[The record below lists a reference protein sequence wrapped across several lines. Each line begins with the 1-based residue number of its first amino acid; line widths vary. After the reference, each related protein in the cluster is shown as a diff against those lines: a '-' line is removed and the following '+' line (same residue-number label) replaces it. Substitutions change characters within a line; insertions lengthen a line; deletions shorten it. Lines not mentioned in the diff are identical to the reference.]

1 MSHVRLLA
9 MVSRQGNPTDDTA
22 RKAKKMGD
30 GVTSSVNAPA
40 NQTAGHGR
48 ASSPA
53 DTAAQSEFGK
63 ALKQEVTSSQ
73 TAPETSSPT
82 AINTQKDAA
91 STQGA
96 SNTQD
101 TKQGGRKPQRQGN
114 FGDVNRHGSQG
125 RRGQNTPGALQ
136 SEHLDPIAV
145 QRENMRNPATG
156 RSPIPDG
163 RGSAIDR
170 AQPTVMLDESTAK
183 AKTAL
188 DRPVIAG
195 AKNATPGIA
204 NEFGPEAGL
213 ARAEAAARAN
223 GTTVPIGARAAAI
236 GQTDAKYADPAIR
249 AFAREPVNNPLLTA
263 TDSEIARAVDIPLDS
278 NTQTVDDLTS
288 LAATNDPRAKTLFK
302 GQYSEVAPANSQ
314 ASLTQAAKTEQA
326 ATTVAQGANAEST
339 LSQAAKLEQAASKGA
354 QVVKA
359 ESTAAKVLAPAANV
373 LESVAPVLKVIGK
386 VAGPV
391 GGVLSAHMLGE
402 DIAKGDIAAA
412 VSDGAGTVAG
422 GLEMFAIA
430 SSALGG
436 GGAAT
441 GAAAFAAEAAPV
453 VAAAGVGVAIGTY
466 INNHTKISD
475 TAVSAGTWVE
485 QHTGGS
491 VIAGA
496 TAAAATSMLTAP
508 YYAHVAA
515 VDAGVAAVDY
525 AKDNLTVNPSEIDW
539 DRTVKPWKWF

>member
-1 MSHVRLLA
+1 MSCVRFLA

-22 RKAKKMGD
+22 RKARKMGN
-30 GVTSSVNAPA
+30 GVTSSANAPA
-40 NQTAGHGR
+40 SQTVNSGVPSA
-48 ASSPA
+48 A

-63 ALKQEVTSSQ
+63 ALKQEVTAGQ
-73 TAPETSSPT
+73 TSSPP
-82 AINTQKDAA
+82 AINTQNDAA
-91 STQGA
+91 STQEA
-96 SNTQD
+96 SNTQNA
-101 TKQGGRKPQRQGN
+101 KKGGRKPQRQGN
-114 FGDVNRHGSQG
+114 FGEVNRHGDQG
-125 RRGQNTPGALQ
+125 LRGKNTPGALE

-163 RGSAIDR
+163 RGSAIDK
-170 AQPTVMLDESTAK
+170 AQPTVMLDKPTAN

-195 AKNATPGIA
+195 AKNATKTGTLPPGIA

-249 AFAREPVNNPLLTA
+249 AFAREPVNNPLLNV
-263 TDSEIARAVDIPLDS
+263 TDSEIARAVDIPLNS
-278 NTQTVDDLTS
+278 NTQTAGDLTS

-302 GQYSEVAPANSQ
+302 GQYSEVAPAKSQ
-314 ASLTQAAKTEQA
+314 ASLPQAAKTEQA
-326 ATTVAQGANAEST
+326 ATTVAQGAKTEST

-359 ESTAAKVLAPAANV
+359 ESFTAKVLAGAAPA
-373 LESVAPVLKVIGK
+373 LGVIGK
-386 VAGPV
+386 VAGPL
-391 GGVLSAHMLGE
+391 GAALSAHALGE
-402 DIAKGDIAAA
+402 DIAKGDVAAA
-412 VSDGAGTVAG
+412 VSDGAGMVAG
-422 GLEMFAIA
+422 GLETFALA
-430 SSALGG
+430 STALGAG
-436 GGAAT
+436 GTAT
-441 GAAAFAAEAAPV
+441 GAAAFAAQAAPV
-453 VAAAGVGVAIGTY
+453 VAAAGVGVAVGTY
-466 INNHTKISD
+466 INNNTKISD

-496 TAAAATSMLTAP
+496 TAAAATSIVTTP
-508 YYAHVAA
+508 YY
-515 VDAGVAAVDY
+515 AGVAAVDVGGKALDY
-525 AKDNLTVNPSEIDW
+525 AKDNMTLNPSEIDL
-539 DRTVKPWKWF
+539 DRTLKPWKWF